1 MPACTMIFSRA
12 LQVAIFDLFVF
23 HREKTIRSSIPLVE
37 VKRDTRVPL
46 VLYFP
51 LYNFNMMNG

>member
-12 LQVAIFDLFVF
+12 LQVAMFDLFVF
-23 HREKTIRSSIPLVE
+23 LREKTIRSLIPLV
-37 VKRDTRVPL
+37 VPL